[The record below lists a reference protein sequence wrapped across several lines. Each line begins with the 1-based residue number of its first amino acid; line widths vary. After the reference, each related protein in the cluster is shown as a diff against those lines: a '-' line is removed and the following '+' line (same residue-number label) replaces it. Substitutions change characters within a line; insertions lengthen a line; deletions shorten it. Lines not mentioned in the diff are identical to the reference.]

1 MPKRAE
7 LWHTIETAQPDII
20 IGTETW
26 LKPDITNSE
35 IFPPEMGYNVFR
47 RDRKDGYG
55 GVLIATRDYLVVQE
69 IHQQEIIEAVAVKIT
84 LNSYPLTV
92 VAAYR
97 TPTNSSQE
105 GMNNILN
112 YMDML
117 DRKGAL
123 WIGGDLNLPDID
135 WKSETVAGHQY
146 ASTISSTFIDK
157 TRDLGLTQVVHKPT
171 RNNKIL
177 DIFLTNRPSLIT
189 KCTTL
194 PGLSDHDIVITES
207 KIKACKVFQMPRA
220 VTIWKKANIQAIK
233 NETKDF
239 SDYVS
244 NQEFLNVENMWKEIH
259 NHLNKMMKTHIPTKM
274 SSKKYHQPWITT
286 KLKRLARRKQR
297 AWRKAKTTNLPEHK
311 EKYELVKKQTRQ
323 ENRKAYHT
331 YMNNLIEDDSNKNLW
346 KFIKSRKQDTTG
358 TAPLIDQ
365 GITYSNDE
373 DKANILNRQFCS
385 VFTSENNNIPPT
397 PVPNVKV
404 PIMPDIVITERGVEK
419 LLSELNPQKAAG
431 PDRIPTRLLKMMSLE
446 ISPALTKLFQ
456 MSLNTGEIP
465 KIWKHAIVQPI
476 FKKGDRAAAQNYRP
490 ISLTCVCCKLLEHI
504 IRSAITK
511 HLESNKILN
520 EAQHG
525 FRKKRSCETQLITVI
540 HDITSQLDKGGQT
553 DLVLLDFAK
562 AFDKVPHRRLINKLF
577 SVGINQTALTWIES
591 FLSGRSQEVVVGGKE
606 SSSEPVTSG
615 VPQGSVLGPTLFL
628 VYINDLPDNIRSK
641 VCLFAD
647 DTILFKHIHSESDCE
662 ILQKDLDILKN
673 WGEKWLMEF
682 NVTKCHVMS
691 ITNKK
696 TPFKFDYHLHNQKLE
711 KVKSSKYLGVEISSD
726 MKWSNHIAQIT

>member
-1 MPKRAE
+1 
-7 LWHTIETAQPDII
+7 
-20 IGTETW
+20 
-26 LKPDITNSE
+26 
-35 IFPPEMGYNVFR
+35 
-47 RDRKDGYG
+47 
-55 GVLIATRDYLVVQE
+55 
-69 IHQQEIIEAVAVKIT
+69 
-84 LNSYPLTV
+84 
-92 VAAYR
+92 
-97 TPTNSSQE
+97 
-105 GMNNILN
+105 
-112 YMDML
+112 
-117 DRKGAL
+117 
-123 WIGGDLNLPDID
+123 
-135 WKSETVAGHQY
+135 
-146 ASTISSTFIDK
+146 
-157 TRDLGLTQVVHKPT
+157 
-171 RNNKIL
+171 
-177 DIFLTNRPSLIT
+177 
-189 KCTTL
+189 
-194 PGLSDHDIVITES
+194 
-207 KIKACKVFQMPRA
+207 
-220 VTIWKKANIQAIK
+220 
-233 NETKDF
+233 
-239 SDYVS
+239 
-244 NQEFLNVENMWKEIH
+244 
-259 NHLNKMMKTHIPTKM
+259 
-274 SSKKYHQPWITT
+274 
-286 KLKRLARRKQR
+286 
-297 AWRKAKTTNLPEHK
+297 
-311 EKYELVKKQTRQ
+311 
-323 ENRKAYHT
+323 
-331 YMNNLIEDDSNKNLW
+331 MNNLIEDDSNKNLW

-726 MKWSNHIAQIT
+726 MKWSNHIAQITSKANRTSAFITRNLKGCPRKTQLHCYKSLVRPILEYASISWDPHHKKDIEALEAIQKRSARRIVNNFSTYTSASRITSDLGLEKLQTRRKREKLATIHKIYNSKIDVNFPETFRQSTRKTRGHGKKMTFPVARTDTHKHSFFPSAVTLWNNLPPDAAETGCLNVFKRIVSYCVRD